1 MVLEHCTVFSVALI
15 IYVLMNYKMVVF
27 STEQRRKNGDRPS
40 KISSF

>member
-15 IYVLMNYKMVVF
+15 IYVLMNYKIVF